1 MKLEGRGVKN
11 DDRISILDVWDDSRS
26 INQEVKIST
35 MRHFSEIIFHF
46 CESLLCHYTIDVFLR
61 KRALK

>member
-1 MKLEGRGVKN
+1 MKLEGRGAKN
-11 DDRISILDVWDDSRS
+11 DDRISILGVLEDSGS

-35 MRHFSEIIFHF
+35 MRRFSKRICHF
-46 CESLLCHYTIDVFLR
+46 CESLLCHYAIDVFLR